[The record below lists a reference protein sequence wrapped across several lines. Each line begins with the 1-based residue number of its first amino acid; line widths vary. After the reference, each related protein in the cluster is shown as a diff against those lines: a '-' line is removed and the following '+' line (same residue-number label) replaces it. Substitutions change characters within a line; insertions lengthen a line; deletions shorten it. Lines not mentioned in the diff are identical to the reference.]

1 MSKWRRRCQSRK
13 TVRRR
18 AYEIWEREGRP
29 HGEDMRHWLQ
39 AIAATTDATTKP
51 AKKPHAKKATS
62 ADKAVKPKV
71 ASRSKGGAQSVQ
83 TTNPAPKAAKPVA
96 SVTKH

>member
-1 MSKWRRRCQSRK
+1 MSVEEDRI
-13 TVRRR
+13 RRR

-39 AIAATTDATTKP
+39 AFQAIAASTDATSKP
-51 AKKPHAKKATS
+51 AKKPRAKKATS